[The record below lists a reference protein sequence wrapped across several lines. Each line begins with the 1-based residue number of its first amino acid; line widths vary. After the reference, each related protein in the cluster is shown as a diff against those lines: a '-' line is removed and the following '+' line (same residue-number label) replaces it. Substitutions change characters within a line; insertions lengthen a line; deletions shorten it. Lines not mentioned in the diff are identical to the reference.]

1 MELRV
6 RRGQVGRSSSRE
18 VVSSV
23 LRFDDLTI
31 SRLDDS
37 TVMHLTDTII
47 ASSSAPSG
55 GVRGIVRLSGAE
67 AWRWRGRWCRFPGRR
82 WRGITGRWR
91 CRRLNA
97 RAKGAAVLLFKGPRS
112 FTGEDV
118 AEIQLPN
125 SPAVLRACI
134 DAILECGQG
143 AVRLAGPGE
152 FSARAFFNG
161 KIDLTEAEGIAATIN
176 ATTQVELRAAA
187 GRARARCT
195 GRSPASRRRSPT
207 FSPSSKPG
215 STLQTRRISP
225 LYPRRTSNRAS
236 INWPDISRKC

>member
-1 MELRV
+1 
-6 RRGQVGRSSSRE
+6 
-18 VVSSV
+18 
-23 LRFDDLTI
+23 
-31 SRLDDS
+31 
-37 TVMHLTDTII
+37 MHLTDTII

-67 AWRWRGRWCRFPGRR
+67 AWRLAGAVVQISGPLGA
-82 WRGITGRWR
+82 GYHGPVALPL
-91 CRRLNA
+91 LNA
-97 RAKGAAVLLFKGPRS
+97 RAKVAAVLLFKGPRS

-187 GRARARCT
+187 GLREGSLHREIARLTEKVADILALIEA
-195 GRSPASRRRSPT
+195 GIDFADEEDISFVSAANLESR
-207 FSPSSKPG
+207 
-215 STLQTRRISP
+215 
-225 LYPRRTSNRAS
+225 S